1 MGSFSAREI
10 NTLCFQYS
18 LALGPKTNIPKV
30 VDNREEVEQS
40 DKRAVD
46 VLYRISALASS
57 EPDPKLALEG
67 ILDEV
72 MGTFHASSASIC
84 LQNADSK
91 QLLIEVQRG
100 LSKGSKGFGLP
111 MGVGITGWVALH
123 GEPFLCSNVK
133 EEEKY
138 FELDDRIRSEMAAPL
153 SEGGR
158 TVGALNVDSLETN
171 AFDESDLRLLVLM
184 ANEAGRVLEIMWRNQ
199 KLERKADQLQTLV
212 LVGQNMAGK
221 REVEQVLQTIT
232 REALLLLK
240 CRLSAFFLYDQEK
253 DLLNLHSM
261 QDDQGPRSY
270 EEVLAPADSIL
281 GTALRGHQKQTDD
294 LLRTEEHHFVQLIRE
309 ENLQSMLVTPVVY
322 EDKPIG
328 LLSLYVDRK
337 HRFNDDERMI
347 VRALADL
354 GAIAIQNARLY
365 ARVFDSEES
374 MRKSERLTTL
384 GTMAAEISHEIRNPL
399 TVIRLLFDSLKLEDE
414 EDEGKSKD
422 LLVVREKLD
431 HLEQIAGRILDFGKS
446 RETFRKISPLREIL
460 EDLAV
465 LIRLKLEQ
473 SHVDLTIGEISDD
486 ILVSVDKGQLQ
497 QALLNL
503 ILNALVAMPDGGR
516 LAIDTSLSEEGK
528 VHILVKDT
536 GSGIPEEFRERI
548 FDSFLSA
555 RTEGTGL
562 GLAISKRILRGYEG
576 DLELVESSSGG
587 TVFRLILPLPV

>member
-1 MGSFSAREI
+1 M
-10 NTLCFQYS
+10 
-18 LALGPKTNIPKV
+18 V
-30 VDNREEVEQS
+30 NREEGENS
-40 DKRAVD
+40 DRRAVD
-46 VLYRISALASS
+46 ALYRISALASS
-57 EPDPKLALEG
+57 APDPKLAVEG

-72 MGTFHASSASIC
+72 MGTFQASSASIC
-84 LQNADSK
+84 LQNPDSD
-91 QLLIEVQRG
+91 QLLIEGQRG
-100 LSKGSKGFGLP
+100 LSKGNKGFELP
-111 MGVGITGWVALH
+111 KGVGITGWVALH
-123 GEPFLCSNVK
+123 GKPFLCSNVK

-153 SEGGR
+153 SEGGH

-199 KLERKADQLQTLV
+199 KLECKADQLQTLV

-281 GTALRGHQKQTDD
+281 GTALRGQQKQTDD

-337 HRFNDDERMI
+337 HRFNDDEQLI

-384 GTMAAEISHEIRNPL
+384 GTLAAEIAHEIRNPL
-399 TVIRLLFDSLKLEDE
+399 MVIRLLFDSLELEDQ
-414 EDEGKSKD
+414 EDEDKNKD
-422 LLVVREKLD
+422 LSVIREKLD

-446 RETFRKISPLREIL
+446 RESFRKTSSLREIL
-460 EDLAV
+460 EGVALLV
-465 LIRLKLEQ
+465 RLKLEQ

-486 ILVSVDKGQLQ
+486 ILVCVDKGQLQ

-516 LAIDTSLSEEGK
+516 LAIEASLTGEGK
-528 VHILVKDT
+528 THILVKDT

-555 RTEGTGL
+555 RTGGTGL
-562 GLAISKRILRGYEG
+562 GLAISKRILRGHEG
-576 DLELVESSSGG
+576 DLELVESGPNG
-587 TVFRLILPLPV
+587 TVFRLILPLFT